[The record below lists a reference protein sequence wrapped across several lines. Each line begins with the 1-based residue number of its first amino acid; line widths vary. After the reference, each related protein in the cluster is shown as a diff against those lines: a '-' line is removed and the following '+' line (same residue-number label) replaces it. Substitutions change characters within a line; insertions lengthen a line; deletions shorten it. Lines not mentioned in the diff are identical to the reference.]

1 VYTRVSSEYAFLDA
15 NGAISSAAP
24 TVPPTLTVSAGSA
37 ALRIS
42 LTAPADGSDV
52 TAFAA
57 TVADP
62 ASGQT
67 WNCFS
72 QPRRNGAPATCT
84 VDGLA
89 NGTTYQVTAIA
100 GSPAGNSPVA
110 GPVEATPIPVPVVG
124 SILKATALRGGA
136 VRFRVSPSDAN
147 GSPPMTTL
155 VVCTPVAGGV
165 ARTAAADTRR
175 AVVTGLRPVRYS
187 CLVRS
192 QNAVGIAESAAIR
205 IKARR

>member
-1 VYTRVSSEYAFLDA
+1 VYTRVPSEYAFLEA

-24 TVPPTLTVSAGSA
+24 SLPPTLAVSAGSA
-37 ALRIS
+37 TVRIA

-57 TVADP
+57 TVLEP
-62 ASGQT
+62 VSGQT

-100 GSPAGNSPVA
+100 GSPSGNSPVA
-110 GPVEATPIPVPVVG
+110 GPVAATPVPVPVVG
-124 SILKATALRGGA
+124 RILKATVLRDGA

-155 VVCTPVAGGV
+155 IVCTPVAGGV
-165 ARTAAADTRR
+165 SRSASADSGRALVTRLK
-175 AVVTGLRPVRYS
+175 AGRYS
-187 CLVRS
+187 CLLRS
-192 QNAVGIAESAAIR
+192 QNAVGIAESAPIR
-205 IKARR
+205 VKARR